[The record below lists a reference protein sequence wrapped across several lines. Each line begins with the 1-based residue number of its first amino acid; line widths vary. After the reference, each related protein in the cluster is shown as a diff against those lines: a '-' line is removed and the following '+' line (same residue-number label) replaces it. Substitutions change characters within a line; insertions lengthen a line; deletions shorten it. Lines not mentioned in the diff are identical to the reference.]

1 MRTPTRYARSKLGT
15 GLPVPSLLLAVTLLV
30 AIGVMIWSLR
40 IGKMPP

>member
-1 MRTPTRYARSKLGT
+1 MRTPTRYARAKP